1 MPLPIENIMRI
12 GYEAKRVFQN
22 LSGLGNY
29 SRNMISLLAN
39 YYPENHYV
47 LFAPVITDLY
57 SMPKS
62 VEAIS
67 PTSGFSKKIRP
78 YWRMYKISKLLTY
91 NNIDIFHG
99 LSNVLPFGIK
109 ESGIPSVLTV
119 HDLIFLRYPNY
130 YKKIDQ
136 ILYRYLTTH
145 SCHNATKI
153 LAISHQTKND
163 LVNLLGIDPQ
173 KIEVI
178 HQSCNNYFYEK
189 VEESRKETIRLKFN
203 LPDKFILCVGTIE
216 QRKNQLAIL
225 QGVVQENLD
234 IPIVLLGKPTEYMR
248 QLDEFIEKNNMSKQL
263 IFLHKTSLAELQAIY
278 QMAELM
284 VYPSFYEGFGL
295 PVLEA
300 QASECPVITSN
311 ISSLPE
317 AGGDGAIY
325 IDPGSSQEIGRAIR
339 AVLTN
344 NVLKNELIQKG
355 TANALLFN
363 DQSVAKKLMQMYQSL
378 YNSSR

>member
-1 MPLPIENIMRI
+1 MII

-29 SRNMISLLAN
+29 SRNMISQLAN
-39 YYPENHYV
+39 YYPENSYV
-47 LFAPVITDLY
+47 LFAPVVTDLY
-57 SMPKS
+57 CMPKS
-62 VEAIS
+62 VKVIS
-67 PTSGFSKKIRP
+67 PFSGFSKKIRP
-78 YWRMYKISKLLTY
+78 YWRMYKVSKILKY

-109 ESGIPSVLTV
+109 ESGVPSVLTI
-119 HDLIFLRYPNY
+119 HDLIFLRYPHY
-130 YKKIDQ
+130 YKKVDQ
-136 ILYRYLTTH
+136 ILYRYLTIR

-178 HQSCNNYFYEK
+178 HQSCNNLFYEK
-189 VEESRKETIRLKFN
+189 VEDSRKEAIRLKFN
-203 LPDKFILCVGTIE
+203 LPDKFILSVGTIE
-216 QRKNQLAIL
+216 QRKNQLSIL

-234 IPIVLLGKPTEYMR
+234 IPVVLLGKPTDYIK
-248 QLDEFIEKNNMSKQL
+248 QLDEFIDRSNIRKQL

-278 QMAELM
+278 QMAEIM

-300 QASECPVITSN
+300 QASGCPVITSN

-317 AGGDGAIY
+317 AGGNGAMY
-325 IDPGSSQEIGRAIR
+325 IDPASSKEIGRAIR
-339 AVLTN
+339 DVLTN
-344 NVLKNELIQKG
+344 DDLKNELIQKG

-363 DQSVAKKLMQMYQSL
+363 DQTVAIKLMQMYQSL
-378 YNSSR
+378 YNSGR